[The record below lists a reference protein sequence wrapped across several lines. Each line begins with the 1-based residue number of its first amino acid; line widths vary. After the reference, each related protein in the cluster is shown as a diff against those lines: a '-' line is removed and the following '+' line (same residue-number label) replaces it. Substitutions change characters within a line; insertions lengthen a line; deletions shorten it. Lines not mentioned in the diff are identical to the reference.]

1 MNKAGVRSAADS
13 HLETPVDER
22 PLAELVANDLIP
34 FAVLAKDGL
43 EAVMPAHVVYPAID
57 ALPTGGSGL
66 VVWDFGTAAPPTINV
81 PPRAGDDPDAKL
93 ATEPEALA
101 MVAAFIDRNQ
111 AN

>member
-1 MNKAGVRSAADS
+1 MLLLEAFGDHQLANVSTEKLARTLGVPRRAPTPANGRS
-13 HLETPVDER
+13 
-22 PLAELVANDLIP
+22 NDL
-34 FAVLAKDGL
+34 
-43 EAVMPAHVVYPAID
+43 EALFGIPAID

-66 VVWDFGTAAPPTINV
+66 VVWDFGTPAPPTINV
-81 PPRAGDDPDAKL
+81 PPRAGDDPHAKL